1 MQSQTLS
8 HQNLTRALQAAGRGV
23 RPEELEACAHL
34 MARAFHDDPAIRY
47 LLGGTDLGPEDWR
60 YFYTVLRAVYG
71 KCMLLSTDDRL
82 ENLLILFPP
91 RLKSVPALA
100 FFRRGGG
107 KLWRHFGLG
116 LYVRSLRYEAHCGRV
131 REKCAPPEAWYCM
144 CLVVSP
150 EVQGRGQGS
159 RLLKPALECLRRAGV
174 PLYLETHK
182 PVNTQIYA
190 HLGFRQADVSTIPG
204 TDVAQYAM
212 MKPGTP

>member
-23 RPEELEACAHL
+23 RPGELETCAYL
-34 MARAFHDDPAIRY
+34 MAWAFHDDPAIRY

-71 KCMLLSTDDRL
+71 KCVLLSTDDRL

-131 REKCAPPEAWYCM
+131 REKCVPPEAWHCM
-144 CLVVSP
+144 RLVASP
-150 EVQGRGQGS
+150 EVQGRG
-159 RLLKPALECLRRAGV
+159 
-174 PLYLETHK
+174 
-182 PVNTQIYA
+182 
-190 HLGFRQADVSTIPG
+190 FRQADVSAIPG
-204 TDVAQYAM
+204 MRIDQYAM
-212 MKPGTP
+212 LKPGTPELGAKNGAHPAGWLRPPRL